1 MIDWS
6 PMTAVCGVTLL
17 RITLSLARIAVGVG
31 EAGAQPALVPLIG
44 EYFEPRASCT
54 LSALI
59 PPRT

>member
-1 MIDWS
+1 MR
-6 PMTAVCGVTLL
+6 AVCGVTLL

-31 EAGAQPALVPLIG
+31 HAGAQPAVVPVIG

-54 LSALI
+54 LSGLI